1 MSTWGRKVEAMGIS
15 AEEIKA
21 GRERRHMTQ
30 QQLADEVGVS
40 LRTVGSW
47 ERGESVPRNRLS
59 AVAEA
64 LGLEGESQRDFGR
77 DAMQKRI
84 GQLAKQ
90 RREELGL
97 GRVAF
102 ARSIGLGS
110 DKTLQDFEFGRRL
123 PFGTTVRKIE
133 KALGW
138 KLGVVDELLE
148 SKNRKA
154 SAIMQEEL
162 DEFEPGQPMPLDRV
176 PTAELLAEVIRRLGA
191 LQSAIGAPQPRIE
204 DIIGVSAPKDLFD
217 LAAST
222 NVEHL
227 EDDEEADEDEQ
238 DD

>member
-1 MSTWGRKVEAMGIS
+1 MSIS
-15 AEEIKA
+15 AEEIKN
-21 GRERRHMTQ
+21 GRERVGMTQ
-30 QQLADEVGVS
+30 QNLADAVGVS

-47 ERGESVPRNRLS
+47 ERGESIPRNR
-59 AVAEA
+59 AAMVAEV
-64 LGLEGESQRDFGR
+64 LGLEIEGQRDFGR
-77 DAMQKRI
+77 DALVRRL

-123 PFGTTVRKIE
+123 AHGTSLRKIE
-133 KALGW
+133 KGLGW
-138 KLGVVDELLE
+138 KLGVVDEVME
-148 SKNRKA
+148 SPNRKA
-154 SAIMQEEL
+154 SSIELEEL

-176 PTAELLAEVIRRLGA
+176 PTSELLAEVIRRLSA
-191 LQSAIGAPQPRIE
+191 LQSALGSPQPRIE
-204 DIIGVSAPKDLFD
+204 DVIGVSAPKDLFD

-227 EDDEEADEDEQ
+227 EEDEDAE

>member
-1 MSTWGRKVEAMGIS
+1 MEHMGNIS
-15 AEEIKA
+15 SEDIKA

-30 QQLADEVGVS
+30 KQLADEVGVS

-64 LGLEGESQRDFGR
+64 LGIEMEGQRDFGR
-77 DAMQKRI
+77 DALVRRL
-84 GQLAKQ
+84 GALAKQ

-123 PFGTTVRKIE
+123 AHGTSLRKIE
-133 KALGW
+133 KGLGW
-138 KLGVVDELLE
+138 KLGVVDEVME
-148 SKNRKA
+148 SPNRKA
-154 SAIMQEEL
+154 SSIELEEL

-176 PTAELLAEVIRRLGA
+176 PTSELLAEVIRRLSA
-191 LQSAIGAPQPRIE
+191 LQSALGSPQPRIE
-204 DIIGVSAPKDLFD
+204 DVIGVSAPKDLFD

-227 EDDEEADEDEQ
+227 EDEEPED
-238 DD
+238 D